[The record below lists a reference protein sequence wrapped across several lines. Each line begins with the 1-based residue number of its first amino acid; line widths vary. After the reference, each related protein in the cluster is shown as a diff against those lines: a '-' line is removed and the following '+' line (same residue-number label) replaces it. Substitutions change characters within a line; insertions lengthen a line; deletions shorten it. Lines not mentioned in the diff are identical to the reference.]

1 MEIEQKL
8 EDGFAIDY
16 QSILNRDLGERIDY
30 AALISQHSSEAH
42 LRDTHTGGYEKLSA
56 ILYRKNKQRK

>member
-30 AALISQHSSEAH
+30 AALIS
-42 LRDTHTGGYEKLSA
+42 
-56 ILYRKNKQRK
+56 